1 MLQTKKQTTINGA
14 SVVMEGEKEI
24 TIATMFASLT
34 VDGKFN
40 NNATIIDKEKYAQ
53 YAEEVDGDIAAF
65 NAEAMKLIKEA

>member
-1 MLQTKKQTTINGA
+1 MLQTRKQTTINGA
-14 SVVMEGEKEI
+14 SVVIENEKEI

-40 NNATIIDKEKYAQ
+40 NNATIIDKEKYAE
-53 YAEEVDGDIAAF
+53 YADEVDADIAAF